1 LYYGAHIEAKMSTI
15 DQLKSEVE
23 RLSTELQQACLEKV
37 QAAEY
42 GLAVLEEKQRLQEQY
57 DELETALEAN
67 KQELE
72 CLREVHEQL
81 KLEQQKRSRFGDDR
95 EESLVK
101 ESESREASYLHKIT
115 DLESDVRQARKA
127 EREALIENERLSNQ
141 MSNYVKEI
149 EQFAQSK
156 RLLRDEI
163 RELKY
168 RESKHIQEFSELEE
182 ENINLQKQYSTLR
195 SSLVEFESLKVENKS
210 LTDEMEA
217 VQLQLQVAC
226 DKRDQ
231 YQKQLNEA
239 LESLKEQRD
248 RNTILQKELQE
259 SRQHQ
264 SPTVSSWHE
273 ESRYI
278 GLESPEKAQPRQ
290 AIEHPIIQSII
301 EEYKPVPGLV
311 EDLMKELQ
319 HSEVK
324 EMAHKLDQLS
334 SEKKEL
340 TNALAKREKDVLKL
354 KEEFDAI
361 QTLTEAKILCETLD
375 DSDDAAEEKESLSRK
390 LNNQLKE
397 LEEIRKLL
405 KGYQTKDNKSQA
417 VIKELK
423 SEIDSL
429 RAKLASAQT
438 KADEASFMTKRVKE
452 LEEEV
457 LNLKN
462 KGFEAEEL
470 IKNLQE
476 DVKSMSDLAGN
487 AQGSLNCTQDEL
499 KYVSEDL
506 QRLYKH
512 VCSANGDNP
521 TNSFAKKEKQ
531 DKSKEAENSE
541 TNAVKADT
549 KKSAVEV
556 RQSPMGSENPN
567 ETMERGDP
575 YSCYR
580 LISSVRD
587 QVKFLKQAVEKTV
600 EISKQR
606 ALEYRVVVSD
616 DETSG
621 GEDGEAQKQQIAKL
635 QSLLTTK
642 REQITTLR
650 TVLKANKSTY
660 EVALANLKS
669 RYENDKAVQSET
681 IAQLKRSLKALKAEV
696 STFASLRGM
705 YAARCEEY
713 LVQVD
718 ELQRKFAA
726 SEEEKK
732 TLNHLLKQAIHQKI
746 DLTQRLEEFEIARE
760 RLRAYTR
767 KSTKSNRAKPVTRV

>member
-1 LYYGAHIEAKMSTI
+1 M
-15 DQLKSEVE
+15 
-23 RLSTELQQACLEKV
+23 
-37 QAAEY
+37 
-42 GLAVLEEKQRLQEQY
+42 
-57 DELETALEAN
+57 
-67 KQELE
+67 
-72 CLREVHEQL
+72 
-81 KLEQQKRSRFGDDR
+81 
-95 EESLVK
+95 K

-115 DLESDVRQARKA
+115 DLESDLRQARKA
-127 EREALIENERLSNQ
+127 ERETLIENERLSNQ
-141 MSNYVKEI
+141 MSNYVKDI
-149 EQFAQSK
+149 EQLIHSK
-156 RLLRDEI
+156 KVLRDEI

-182 ENINLQKQYSTLR
+182 ENINLQKQYSSLR

-210 LTDEMEA
+210 LTDEMDA
-217 VQLQLQVAC
+217 IQLQLQVGC

-231 YQKQLNEA
+231 CQKQLNEA

-248 RNTILQKELQE
+248 RNTVLQKELQE
-259 SRQHQ
+259 SHQRQ
-264 SPTVSSWHE
+264 SPTLNSWQE
-273 ESRYI
+273 ESRFI
-278 GLESPEKAQPRQ
+278 DLESPEKTKPQQ
-290 AIEHPIIQSII
+290 VVEHPLIQKIID
-301 EEYKPVPGLV
+301 EYKPVPGLV

-319 HSEVK
+319 LSEVK

-334 SEKKEL
+334 SEKNEL

-354 KEEFDAI
+354 KEEFDAM
-361 QTLTEAKILCETLD
+361 QTLTEAKMLCETLD
-375 DSDDAAEEKESLSRK
+375 DSDDASEEKESTSLK

-397 LEEIRKLL
+397 LEELKKVL

-417 VIKELK
+417 LIKELK
-423 SEIDSL
+423 TEIDNL
-429 RAKLASAQT
+429 RLKIVGMQT
-438 KADEASFMTKRVKE
+438 KADEASFLTKRVKD
-452 LEEEV
+452 LEEE
-457 LNLKN
+457 LLTLKN
-462 KGFEAEEL
+462 KGIESEEL

-476 DVKSMSDLAGN
+476 DIKSMSELAGN

-506 QRLYKH
+506 QRLYNH
-512 VCSANGDNP
+512 VCSANGDHP
-521 TNSFAKKEKQ
+521 TNSFSRREKQ
-531 DKSKEAENSE
+531 DKSKMDENINTSP
-541 TNAVKADT
+541 VKSSDT
-549 KKSAVEV
+549 QKSAAEV

-567 ETMERGDP
+567 ETVERGDP

-587 QVKFLKQAVEKTV
+587 QVKFLRQAVEKTV

-606 ALEYRVVVSD
+606 ASEYRVLLSD

-621 GEDGEAQKQQIAKL
+621 GEEGEAQKQQIIKL

-669 RYENDKAVQSET
+669 RYENDKAVQAET
-681 IAQLKRSLKALKAEV
+681 VAQLKRSLKALKAEV

-767 KSTKSNRAKPVTRV
+767 KGGKSNRAKPVTRV

>member
-1 LYYGAHIEAKMSTI
+1 MSTI
-15 DQLKSEVE
+15 EQLKSEVE
-23 RLSTELQQACLEKV
+23 RLSNELQQACLEKV

-57 DELETALEAN
+57 DELESVLEAN

-81 KLEQQKRSRFGDDR
+81 KLEQEKRSRFGDDR

-115 DLESDVRQARKA
+115 DLESDLRQARKA
-127 EREALIENERLSNQ
+127 ERDALIENERLCNQ
-141 MSNYVKEI
+141 VSNYVKEI

-156 RLLRDEI
+156 KLLRDEI

-168 RESKHIQEFSELEE
+168 RESKHTQEFSDLEE
-182 ENINLQKQYSTLR
+182 ENINLQKQYSALR

-248 RNTILQKELQE
+248 RNTLLQKELQE
-259 SRQHQ
+259 SRQRQ
-264 SPTVSSWHE
+264 SPTLNSWHE
-273 ESRYI
+273 ESRFI
-278 GLESPEKAQPRQ
+278 PLESPEKAKPEQP
-290 AIEHPIIQSII
+290 IEHPIIQSII

-319 HSEVK
+319 LSEVK

-334 SEKKEL
+334 SEKNEL

-354 KEEFDAI
+354 REEFDAM

-375 DSDDAAEEKESLSRK
+375 DSDSDAVEEREAIGVR

-397 LEEIRKLL
+397 LEEIRRLL
-405 KGYQTKDNKSQA
+405 KGYQTKEIKSQA
-417 VIKELK
+417 LIKDLK
-423 SEIDSL
+423 SEIDGL
-429 RAKLASAQT
+429 RTKMAGLQT
-438 KADEASFMTKRVKE
+438 KADEAPFLTKRVKD
-452 LEEEV
+452 LEEEL
-457 LNLKN
+457 LNMKN
-462 KGFEAEEL
+462 KGIESEEL

-499 KYVSEDL
+499 RYVSEDL

-512 VCSANGDNP
+512 VCSANGDHP
-521 TNSFAKKEKQ
+521 AKSFAKKEKQ
-531 DKSKEAENSE
+531 EKSKMTSQFETQNS
-541 TNAVKADT
+541 NAAT
-549 KKSAVEV
+549 TESAAEV

-600 EISKQR
+600 EISRQR

-621 GEDGEAQKQQIAKL
+621 GEDGEMQKQQIVKL

-681 IAQLKRSLKALKAEV
+681 VAQLKRSLKALKAEV

-705 YAARCEEY
+705 YASRCEEY

-732 TLNHLLKQAIHQKI
+732 TLNQLLKQAIHQKI

-767 KSTKSNRAKPVTRV
+767 KSSKSNRSKPVTRV

>member
-1 LYYGAHIEAKMSTI
+1 M
-15 DQLKSEVE
+15 
-23 RLSTELQQACLEKV
+23 
-37 QAAEY
+37 
-42 GLAVLEEKQRLQEQY
+42 
-57 DELETALEAN
+57 
-67 KQELE
+67 
-72 CLREVHEQL
+72 
-81 KLEQQKRSRFGDDR
+81 
-95 EESLVK
+95 K

-115 DLESDVRQARKA
+115 DLESDLRQARKA
-127 EREALIENERLSNQ
+127 ERETLIENERLSNQ
-141 MSNYVKEI
+141 MSNYVKDI
-149 EQFAQSK
+149 EQLIHSK
-156 RLLRDEI
+156 KVLRDEI

-182 ENINLQKQYSTLR
+182 ENINLQKQYSSLR

-210 LTDEMEA
+210 LTDEMDA
-217 VQLQLQVAC
+217 IQLQLQVAC

-231 YQKQLNEA
+231 CQKQLNET
-239 LESLKEQRD
+239 LESFKEQRD
-248 RNTILQKELQE
+248 RNTVLQKELQE
-259 SRQHQ
+259 SHQRQ
-264 SPTVSSWHE
+264 SPTLNSWQE
-273 ESRYI
+273 ESRFI
-278 GLESPEKAQPRQ
+278 DLESPEKTKPQQ
-290 AIEHPIIQSII
+290 VVEHPLIQKIID
-301 EEYKPVPGLV
+301 EYKPVPGLV

-319 HSEVK
+319 LSEVK

-334 SEKKEL
+334 SEKNEL

-354 KEEFDAI
+354 KEEFDAM
-361 QTLTEAKILCETLD
+361 QTLTEAKMLCETLD
-375 DSDDAAEEKESLSRK
+375 DSDDASEEKESTSLK

-397 LEEIRKLL
+397 LEELKKVL

-417 VIKELK
+417 LIKELK
-423 SEIDSL
+423 TEIDNL
-429 RAKLASAQT
+429 RLKIVGMQT
-438 KADEASFMTKRVKE
+438 KADEASFLTKRVKD
-452 LEEEV
+452 LEEE
-457 LNLKN
+457 LLTLKN
-462 KGFEAEEL
+462 KGIESEEL

-476 DVKSMSDLAGN
+476 DIKSMSELAGN

-506 QRLYKH
+506 QRLYNH
-512 VCSANGDNP
+512 VCSANGDHP
-521 TNSFAKKEKQ
+521 TNSFSRREKQ
-531 DKSKEAENSE
+531 DKSKMDENINTSP
-541 TNAVKADT
+541 VKSSDT
-549 KKSAVEV
+549 QKSAAEV

-567 ETMERGDP
+567 ETVERGDP

-587 QVKFLKQAVEKTV
+587 QVKFLRQAVEKTV

-606 ALEYRVVVSD
+606 ASEYRVLLSD

-621 GEDGEAQKQQIAKL
+621 GEEGEAQKQQIIKL

-669 RYENDKAVQSET
+669 RYENDKAVQAET
-681 IAQLKRSLKALKAEV
+681 VAQLKRSLKALKAEV

-767 KSTKSNRAKPVTRV
+767 KGGKSNRAKPVTRV

>member
-1 LYYGAHIEAKMSTI
+1 M
-15 DQLKSEVE
+15 
-23 RLSTELQQACLEKV
+23 
-37 QAAEY
+37 
-42 GLAVLEEKQRLQEQY
+42 
-57 DELETALEAN
+57 
-67 KQELE
+67 
-72 CLREVHEQL
+72 
-81 KLEQQKRSRFGDDR
+81 
-95 EESLVK
+95 
-101 ESESREASYLHKIT
+101 
-115 DLESDVRQARKA
+115 ESDLRQARKA
-127 EREALIENERLSNQ
+127 ERDALIENERLCNQ
-141 MSNYVKEI
+141 VSNYVKEI

-156 RLLRDEI
+156 KLLRDEI

-168 RESKHIQEFSELEE
+168 RESKHTQEFSDLEE
-182 ENINLQKQYSTLR
+182 ENINLQKQYSALR

-248 RNTILQKELQE
+248 RNSILQKELQE
-259 SRQHQ
+259 SRQRR
-264 SPTVSSWHE
+264 SPTLNSWHE
-273 ESRYI
+273 ESRFI
-278 GLESPEKAQPRQ
+278 PLESPEKAKPEQP
-290 AIEHPIIQSII
+290 IEHPIIQSII

-319 HSEVK
+319 LSEVK
-324 EMAHKLDQLS
+324 EMANKLDQLS
-334 SEKKEL
+334 SEKNEL
-340 TNALAKREKDVLKL
+340 SNALAKKEKDVLKL
-354 KEEFDAI
+354 REEFDAM

-375 DSDDAAEEKESLSRK
+375 DSDSDAIEEREAIGVR

-397 LEEIRKLL
+397 LEEIRRLL
-405 KGYQTKDNKSQA
+405 KGYQTKENKSQA
-417 VIKELK
+417 LIKDLK
-423 SEIDSL
+423 SEIDSMRTKMAGL
-429 RAKLASAQT
+429 QT
-438 KADEASFMTKRVKE
+438 KADEATFLTKRVKD
-452 LEEEV
+452 LEEEL
-457 LNLKN
+457 LNMKN
-462 KGFEAEEL
+462 KGTESEEL
-470 IKNLQE
+470 IQNLQE

-499 KYVSEDL
+499 RYVSEDL

-512 VCSANGDNP
+512 VCSANGDHP
-521 TNSFAKKEKQ
+521 AKSFAKKEKQ
-531 DKSKEAENSE
+531 EKSKAASHAETDTSNTSTTE
-541 TNAVKADT
+541 NAA
-549 KKSAVEV
+549 EV

-600 EISKQR
+600 EISRQR

-621 GEDGEAQKQQIAKL
+621 GEDNEIQKQQIVKL

-681 IAQLKRSLKALKAEV
+681 VAQLKRSLKALKAEV

-718 ELQRKFAA
+718 ELQRKFAS

-732 TLNHLLKQAIHQKI
+732 TLNQLLKQAIHQKI

-767 KSTKSNRAKPVTRV
+767 KSSKSNRSKPVTRV

>member
-1 LYYGAHIEAKMSTI
+1 MPAKISTN
-15 DQLKSEVE
+15 
-23 RLSTELQQACLEKV
+23 KV
-37 QAAEY
+37 Q
-42 GLAVLEEKQRLQEQY
+42 GVQLFNMFVFFQTK
-57 DELETALEAN
+57 
-67 KQELE
+67 
-72 CLREVHEQL
+72 VHEQL
-81 KLEQQKRSRFGDDR
+81 KLEQEKRSRFGDDR

-115 DLESDVRQARKA
+115 DLESDLRQARKA
-127 EREALIENERLSNQ
+127 ERDALIENERLCNQVSNF
-141 MSNYVKEI
+141 VKEI
-149 EQFAQSK
+149 EQFAHSK
-156 RLLRDEI
+156 KLLRDEI

-168 RESKHIQEFSELEE
+168 RESKHTQEFSDLEE
-182 ENINLQKQYSTLR
+182 ENINLQKQYSALR

-248 RNTILQKELQE
+248 RNTLLQKELQE
-259 SRQHQ
+259 SRQRQ
-264 SPTVSSWHE
+264 SPTLNSWHE
-273 ESRYI
+273 ESRFI
-278 GLESPEKAQPRQ
+278 PLESPEKAKPEQP
-290 AIEHPIIQSII
+290 IEHPIIQSII

-319 HSEVK
+319 LSEVK
-324 EMAHKLDQLS
+324 EMANKLDQLS
-334 SEKKEL
+334 SEKNEL

-354 KEEFDAI
+354 REEFDAM

-375 DSDDAAEEKESLSRK
+375 DSDSEAIEEREAIGVR

-397 LEEIRKLL
+397 LEEIRRLL
-405 KGYQTKDNKSQA
+405 KGYQTKENKSQA
-417 VIKELK
+417 LIKDLK

-429 RAKLASAQT
+429 RTKMAGVQT
-438 KADEASFMTKRVKE
+438 KADEATFLTKRVKD
-452 LEEEV
+452 LEEEL
-457 LNLKN
+457 LNMKN
-462 KGFEAEEL
+462 KGIESEEL

-499 KYVSEDL
+499 RYVSEDL

-512 VCSANGDNP
+512 VCSANGDHP
-521 TNSFAKKEKQ
+521 AKSFAKKEKQ
-531 DKSKEAENSE
+531 EKSKSSQGETDASNSATTE
-541 TNAVKADT
+541 SVA
-549 KKSAVEV
+549 EV

-600 EISKQR
+600 EISRQR

-621 GEDGEAQKQQIAKL
+621 GEDGEMQKQQIVKL

-681 IAQLKRSLKALKAEV
+681 VAQLKRSLKALKAEV

-732 TLNHLLKQAIHQKI
+732 TLNQLLKQAIHQKI

-767 KSTKSNRAKPVTRV
+767 KSSKSNRSKPVTRV

>member
-1 LYYGAHIEAKMSTI
+1 M
-15 DQLKSEVE
+15 
-23 RLSTELQQACLEKV
+23 
-37 QAAEY
+37 
-42 GLAVLEEKQRLQEQY
+42 
-57 DELETALEAN
+57 
-67 KQELE
+67 
-72 CLREVHEQL
+72 
-81 KLEQQKRSRFGDDR
+81 
-95 EESLVK
+95 
-101 ESESREASYLHKIT
+101 
-115 DLESDVRQARKA
+115 
-127 EREALIENERLSNQ
+127 
-141 MSNYVKEI
+141 
-149 EQFAQSK
+149 
-156 RLLRDEI
+156 
-163 RELKY
+163 
-168 RESKHIQEFSELEE
+168 
-182 ENINLQKQYSTLR
+182 
-195 SSLVEFESLKVENKS
+195 EFESLKVENKS

-248 RNTILQKELQE
+248 RNTLLQKELQE
-259 SRQHQ
+259 SRQRR
-264 SPTVSSWHE
+264 SPTLSSWHE
-273 ESRYI
+273 ESRFI
-278 GLESPEKAQPRQ
+278 SLDSPEKSKPEQVV
-290 AIEHPIIQSII
+290 EHPLIQSII

-319 HSEVK
+319 LSEVK
-324 EMAHKLDQLS
+324 EMEHKLDQLS
-334 SEKKEL
+334 NEKNEL
-340 TNALAKREKDVLKL
+340 TNALARREKDVLKL
-354 KEEFDAI
+354 REEFDAM

-375 DSDDAAEEKESLSRK
+375 DSDDAMEEKEAVSAK

-397 LEEIRKLL
+397 LEELRKLL
-405 KGYQTKDNKSQA
+405 KNYQIKDNKSQA
-417 VIKELK
+417 LIKDLK
-423 SEIDSL
+423 SEVDGL
-429 RAKLASAQT
+429 RTKMAGLQT
-438 KADEASFMTKRVKE
+438 KADEATFLAKRAKD
-452 LEEEV
+452 LEEQL

-462 KGFEAEEL
+462 KGAESEEL
-470 IKNLQE
+470 IINLQE

-499 KYVSEDL
+499 RYVSEDL
-506 QRLYKH
+506 QRLYSH
-512 VCSANGDNP
+512 VCSANGDHP
-521 TNSFAKKEKQ
+521 ANSFTRKEKQ
-531 DKSKEAENSE
+531 EKSKTQEEA
-541 TNAVKADT
+541 NAAKT
-549 KKSAVEV
+549 GNKESAAEV

-600 EISKQR
+600 EISRQR
-606 ALEYRVVVSD
+606 ALEFKVVISD

-621 GEDGEAQKQQIAKL
+621 GEDNEVQKQQIVKL

-669 RYENDKAVQSET
+669 RYENDKAVQAET
-681 IAQLKRSLKALKAEV
+681 VAQLKRSLKALKAEV

-767 KSTKSNRAKPVTRV
+767 KGSKSNRSKPVTRV

>member
-1 LYYGAHIEAKMSTI
+1 MP
-15 DQLKSEVE
+15 V
-23 RLSTELQQACLEKV
+23 RLSCNSFRSKDNCAYLL
-37 QAAEY
+37 
-42 GLAVLEEKQRLQEQY
+42 
-57 DELETALEAN
+57 N
-67 KQELE
+67 KSVTSYSIFFCFLSIK
-72 CLREVHEQL
+72 VHEQL
-81 KLEQQKRSRFGDDR
+81 KLEQEKRSRFGDDR

-115 DLESDVRQARKA
+115 DLESDLRQARKA
-127 EREALIENERLSNQ
+127 ERDALIENERLCNQ
-141 MSNYVKEI
+141 VSNYVKEI

-156 RLLRDEI
+156 KLLRDEI

-168 RESKHIQEFSELEE
+168 RESKHTQEFSDLEE
-182 ENINLQKQYSTLR
+182 ENINLQKQYSALR

-248 RNTILQKELQE
+248 RNTLLQKELQE
-259 SRQHQ
+259 SRQRQ
-264 SPTVSSWHE
+264 SPTLNSWHE
-273 ESRYI
+273 ESRFI
-278 GLESPEKAQPRQ
+278 PLESPEKAKPEQP
-290 AIEHPIIQSII
+290 IEHPIIQSII

-319 HSEVK
+319 LSEVK

-334 SEKKEL
+334 SEKNEL

-354 KEEFDAI
+354 REEFDAM

-375 DSDDAAEEKESLSRK
+375 DSDSEAIEEREAIGVR

-397 LEEIRKLL
+397 LEEIRRLL
-405 KGYQTKDNKSQA
+405 KGYQTKENKSQA
-417 VIKELK
+417 LIKDLK

-429 RAKLASAQT
+429 RTKMAGLQM
-438 KADEASFMTKRVKE
+438 KADEATFLTKRVKD
-452 LEEEV
+452 LEEEL
-457 LNLKN
+457 LNMKN
-462 KGFEAEEL
+462 KGTESEEL

-499 KYVSEDL
+499 RYVSEDL

-512 VCSANGDNP
+512 VCSANGDHP
-521 TNSFAKKEKQ
+521 AKSFAKKEKPE
-531 DKSKEAENSE
+531 KSKTASQAETDASNS
-541 TNAVKADT
+541 AT
-549 KKSAVEV
+549 KESAAEV

-600 EISKQR
+600 EISRQR

-616 DETSG
+616 EETSG
-621 GEDGEAQKQQIAKL
+621 GEDGEMQKQQIVKL

-660 EVALANLKS
+660 EVALTNLKS

-681 IAQLKRSLKALKAEV
+681 VAQLKRSLKALKAEV

-732 TLNHLLKQAIHQKI
+732 TLNQLLKQAIHQKI

-767 KSTKSNRAKPVTRV
+767 KNSKSSRSKPVTRV

>member
-1 LYYGAHIEAKMSTI
+1 M
-15 DQLKSEVE
+15 
-23 RLSTELQQACLEKV
+23 
-37 QAAEY
+37 
-42 GLAVLEEKQRLQEQY
+42 
-57 DELETALEAN
+57 
-67 KQELE
+67 
-72 CLREVHEQL
+72 
-81 KLEQQKRSRFGDDR
+81 KLEQEKRSRFGDDR

-101 ESESREASYLHKIT
+101 ESESREATYLHKIT
-115 DLESDVRQARKA
+115 DLESDLRQARKA
-127 EREALIENERLSNQ
+127 EREALIENERLCNQ
-141 MSNYVKEI
+141 ASNYVKEI
-149 EQFAQSK
+149 EQFAHSK
-156 RLLRDEI
+156 KLLRDEI

-182 ENINLQKQYSTLR
+182 ENINLQKQYSALR

-217 VQLQLQVAC
+217 IQLQLQVAC

-259 SRQHQ
+259 SRQQQ
-264 SPTVSSWHE
+264 SPTLNSWQE
-273 ESRYI
+273 ESRFI
-278 GLESPEKAQPRQ
+278 ALESPENVKPQQ
-290 AIEHPIIQSII
+290 VVEHPLIQKIID
-301 EEYKPVPGLV
+301 EYKPVPGLV

-319 HSEVK
+319 LSEVK

-334 SEKKEL
+334 SEKTEL

-354 KEEFDAI
+354 KEEFDAMH
-361 QTLTEAKILCETLD
+361 TLTEAKILCETLD
-375 DSDDAAEEKESLSRK
+375 DSDDASEEKEAISLK
-390 LNNQLKE
+390 LNNQLRE

-405 KGYQTKDNKSQA
+405 KSYQTKDNKSQA
-417 VIKELK
+417 LIKELR

-429 RAKLASAQT
+429 RAKTASMQT
-438 KADEASFMTKRVKE
+438 KADEATFFTKRVKE
-452 LEEEV
+452 LEEEL

-462 KGFEAEEL
+462 KGTESEEL

-512 VCSANGDNP
+512 VCSANGDHP
-521 TNSFAKKEKQ
+521 ANSFTKKEKQ
-531 DKSKEAENSE
+531 DKTKMAENAEASPAKS
-541 TNAVKADT
+541 NAPA
-549 KKSAVEV
+549 EV

-600 EISKQR
+600 ENSKQR
-606 ALEYRVVVSD
+606 ASEYRVLLSD

-621 GEDGEAQKQQIAKL
+621 GEEGEAQKQQIVKL

-669 RYENDKAVQSET
+669 RYENDKAVQAET
-681 IAQLKRSLKALKAEV
+681 VAQLKRSLKALKG
-696 STFASLRGM
+696 RGVNICVT
-705 YAARCEEY
+705 AWNVRCK
-713 LVQVD
+713 V
-718 ELQRKFAA
+718 
-726 SEEEKK
+726 
-732 TLNHLLKQAIHQKI
+732 
-746 DLTQRLEEFEIARE
+746 
-760 RLRAYTR
+760 
-767 KSTKSNRAKPVTRV
+767 

>member
-1 LYYGAHIEAKMSTI
+1 M
-15 DQLKSEVE
+15 
-23 RLSTELQQACLEKV
+23 
-37 QAAEY
+37 
-42 GLAVLEEKQRLQEQY
+42 
-57 DELETALEAN
+57 
-67 KQELE
+67 
-72 CLREVHEQL
+72 
-81 KLEQQKRSRFGDDR
+81 
-95 EESLVK
+95 
-101 ESESREASYLHKIT
+101 
-115 DLESDVRQARKA
+115 
-127 EREALIENERLSNQ
+127 
-141 MSNYVKEI
+141 
-149 EQFAQSK
+149 
-156 RLLRDEI
+156 
-163 RELKY
+163 
-168 RESKHIQEFSELEE
+168 
-182 ENINLQKQYSTLR
+182 
-195 SSLVEFESLKVENKS
+195 KVENKS

-248 RNTILQKELQE
+248 RNTLLQKELQE
-259 SRQHQ
+259 SRQRR
-264 SPTVSSWHE
+264 SPTLSSWHE
-273 ESRYI
+273 ESRFI
-278 GLESPEKAQPRQ
+278 ALESPEKAKPEQPV
-290 AIEHPIIQSII
+290 EHPLIQSII

-319 HSEVK
+319 LSEAK

-334 SEKKEL
+334 SEKNEL

-354 KEEFDAI
+354 REEFDAM

-375 DSDDAAEEKESLSRK
+375 DSDDAAEEREAISVKI
-390 LNNQLKE
+390 NNQLKE

-417 VIKELK
+417 LIKDLK

-429 RAKLASAQT
+429 RAKMAGLQT
-438 KADEASFMTKRVKE
+438 KADEATFMTKRVKE
-452 LEEEV
+452 LEEQM
-457 LNLKN
+457 LNMKN
-462 KGFEAEEL
+462 KGSESEEL

-499 KYVSEDL
+499 RYVSEDL

-512 VCSANGDNP
+512 VCSANGDHP

-531 DKSKEAENSE
+531 EKSKTAAQAESNAANS
-541 TNAVKADT
+541 NT
-549 KKSAVEV
+549 KESVAEV

-600 EISKQR
+600 EISRQR

-621 GEDGEAQKQQIAKL
+621 GEDNEVQKQQIVKL

-681 IAQLKRSLKALKAEV
+681 VAQLKRSLKALKAEV

-732 TLNHLLKQAIHQKI
+732 TLNQLLKQAIHQKI

-767 KSTKSNRAKPVTRV
+767 KSSKSNRSKPVTRV

>member
-1 LYYGAHIEAKMSTI
+1 M
-15 DQLKSEVE
+15 
-23 RLSTELQQACLEKV
+23 
-37 QAAEY
+37 
-42 GLAVLEEKQRLQEQY
+42 
-57 DELETALEAN
+57 
-67 KQELE
+67 
-72 CLREVHEQL
+72 
-81 KLEQQKRSRFGDDR
+81 
-95 EESLVK
+95 
-101 ESESREASYLHKIT
+101 
-115 DLESDVRQARKA
+115 
-127 EREALIENERLSNQ
+127 
-141 MSNYVKEI
+141 KEI

-156 RLLRDEI
+156 KLLRDEI

-168 RESKHIQEFSELEE
+168 RESKHTQEFSDLEE
-182 ENINLQKQYSTLR
+182 ENINLQKQYSALR

-248 RNTILQKELQE
+248 RNSILQKELQE
-259 SRQHQ
+259 SRQRR
-264 SPTVSSWHE
+264 SPTLNSWHE
-273 ESRYI
+273 ESRFI
-278 GLESPEKAQPRQ
+278 PLESPEKAKPEQP
-290 AIEHPIIQSII
+290 IEHPIIQSII

-319 HSEVK
+319 LSEVK
-324 EMAHKLDQLS
+324 EMANKLDQLS
-334 SEKKEL
+334 SEKNEL
-340 TNALAKREKDVLKL
+340 SNALAKKEKDVLKL
-354 KEEFDAI
+354 REEFDAM

-375 DSDDAAEEKESLSRK
+375 DSDSDAIEEREAIGVR

-397 LEEIRKLL
+397 LEEIRRLL
-405 KGYQTKDNKSQA
+405 KGYQTKENKSQA
-417 VIKELK
+417 LIKDLK
-423 SEIDSL
+423 SEIDSMRTKMAGL
-429 RAKLASAQT
+429 QT
-438 KADEASFMTKRVKE
+438 KADEATFLTKRVKD
-452 LEEEV
+452 LEEEL
-457 LNLKN
+457 LNMKN
-462 KGFEAEEL
+462 KGSESEEL
-470 IKNLQE
+470 IQNLQE

-499 KYVSEDL
+499 RYVSEDL

-512 VCSANGDNP
+512 VCSANGDHP
-521 TNSFAKKEKQ
+521 AKSFAKKEKQ
-531 DKSKEAENSE
+531 EKLKAASHAETDTSNTATTE
-541 TNAVKADT
+541 NAA
-549 KKSAVEV
+549 EV

-600 EISKQR
+600 EISRQR

-621 GEDGEAQKQQIAKL
+621 GEDNEIQKQQIVKL

-681 IAQLKRSLKALKAEV
+681 VAQLKRSLKALKAEV

-718 ELQRKFAA
+718 ELQRKFAS

-732 TLNHLLKQAIHQKI
+732 TLNQLLKQAIHQKI

-767 KSTKSNRAKPVTRV
+767 KSSKSNRSKPVTRV

>member
-1 LYYGAHIEAKMSTI
+1 M
-15 DQLKSEVE
+15 
-23 RLSTELQQACLEKV
+23 
-37 QAAEY
+37 
-42 GLAVLEEKQRLQEQY
+42 
-57 DELETALEAN
+57 
-67 KQELE
+67 
-72 CLREVHEQL
+72 
-81 KLEQQKRSRFGDDR
+81 KLEQEKRSRFGDDR

-101 ESESREASYLHKIT
+101 ESESREANYLHKIT
-115 DLESDVRQARKA
+115 DLESEVRQARKA
-127 EREALIENERLSNQ
+127 ERDALIENERLCNQ
-141 MSNYVKEI
+141 ASNYVKEI
-149 EQFAQSK
+149 EQFAHSK
-156 RLLRDEI
+156 KLLRDEI

-168 RESKHIQEFSELEE
+168 RESKYSQEFSDLEE
-182 ENINLQKQYSTLR
+182 ENINLQKQYSALR
-195 SSLVEFESLKVENKS
+195 SSMVEFESLKVENKS
-210 LTDEMEA
+210 LTDEMETL
-217 VQLQLQVAC
+217 QLQLQVAC
-226 DKRDQ
+226 EKRDQ

-248 RNTILQKELQE
+248 RNSLLQKELQE
-259 SRQHQ
+259 IRQRQ

-273 ESRYI
+273 ESRFI
-278 GLESPEKAQPRQ
+278 GIESPEKTEKPEQVV
-290 AIEHPIIQSII
+290 EHPLIKSII

-311 EDLMKELQ
+311 EDLMRELQ
-319 HSEVK
+319 MSEVK
-324 EMAHKLDQLS
+324 EMTHKLEQLS
-334 SEKKEL
+334 SEKTEL
-340 TNALAKREKDVLKL
+340 TNALAKKEKDVLKL

-361 QTLTEAKILCETLD
+361 QTLTEAKVLCETLD
-375 DSDDAAEEKESLSRK
+375 DSDDGVEEREAFNSKI
-390 LNNQLKE
+390 NNQLKE
-397 LEEIRKLL
+397 LEEVRKLL
-405 KGYQTKDNKSQA
+405 KSYQTKDNKSQA

-423 SEIDSL
+423 NEIDSL
-429 RAKLASAQT
+429 RAKTASLQT
-438 KADEASFMTKRVKE
+438 KSDEATFLTKRVKE
-452 LEEEV
+452 LEEEL

-462 KGFEAEEL
+462 KGIESEEL

-506 QRLYKH
+506 QRLYNH
-512 VCSANGDNP
+512 VCSENGDHP
-521 TNSFAKKEKQ
+521 ANSFTRKEKQ
-531 DKSKEAENSE
+531 EKVSPAASKMERKTTDSTAKES
-541 TNAVKADT
+541 TA
-549 KKSAVEV
+549 EV

-616 DETSG
+616 DDASS
-621 GEDGEAQKQQIAKL
+621 GEDSDVQKQQIEKL

-681 IAQLKRSLKALKAEV
+681 VGQLKRNLKALKAEV
-696 STFASLRGM
+696 STFASLRSM
-705 YAARCEEY
+705 YANRCEEY

-718 ELQRKFAA
+718 ELQRKHAA

-767 KSTKSNRAKPVTRV
+767 KGSKANRSKPVTRV

>member
-1 LYYGAHIEAKMSTI
+1 M
-15 DQLKSEVE
+15 
-23 RLSTELQQACLEKV
+23 
-37 QAAEY
+37 
-42 GLAVLEEKQRLQEQY
+42 
-57 DELETALEAN
+57 
-67 KQELE
+67 
-72 CLREVHEQL
+72 
-81 KLEQQKRSRFGDDR
+81 
-95 EESLVK
+95 K

-115 DLESDVRQARKA
+115 DLESDLRQARKA
-127 EREALIENERLSNQ
+127 ERETLIENERLSNQ
-141 MSNYVKEI
+141 MSNYVKDI
-149 EQFAQSK
+149 EQLIHSK
-156 RLLRDEI
+156 KVLRDEI

-182 ENINLQKQYSTLR
+182 ENINLQKQYSSLR

-210 LTDEMEA
+210 LTDEMDA
-217 VQLQLQVAC
+217 IQLQLQVAC

-231 YQKQLNEA
+231 CQKQLNEA

-248 RNTILQKELQE
+248 RNTVLQKELQE
-259 SRQHQ
+259 SHQRQ
-264 SPTVSSWHE
+264 SPTLNSWQE
-273 ESRYI
+273 ESRFI
-278 GLESPEKAQPRQ
+278 DLESPEKTKPQQ
-290 AIEHPIIQSII
+290 VVEHPLIQKIID
-301 EEYKPVPGLV
+301 EYKPVPGLV

-319 HSEVK
+319 LSEVK

-334 SEKKEL
+334 SEKNEL

-354 KEEFDAI
+354 KEEFDAM
-361 QTLTEAKILCETLD
+361 QTLTEAKMLCETLD
-375 DSDDAAEEKESLSRK
+375 DSDDASEEKESTSLK

-397 LEEIRKLL
+397 LEELKKVL

-417 VIKELK
+417 LIKELK
-423 SEIDSL
+423 SEIDNL
-429 RAKLASAQT
+429 RLKIVGMQR
-438 KADEASFMTKRVKE
+438 KADEASFLTKRVKD
-452 LEEEV
+452 LEEE
-457 LNLKN
+457 LLTLKN
-462 KGFEAEEL
+462 KGIESEEL

-476 DVKSMSDLAGN
+476 DIKSMSELAGN

-506 QRLYKH
+506 QRLYNH
-512 VCSANGDNP
+512 VCSANGDHP
-521 TNSFAKKEKQ
+521 TNSFSRREKQ
-531 DKSKEAENSE
+531 DKSKMDENINTSP
-541 TNAVKADT
+541 VKSSDT
-549 KKSAVEV
+549 QKSAAEV

-567 ETMERGDP
+567 ETVERGDP

-587 QVKFLKQAVEKTV
+587 QVKFLRQAVEKTV

-606 ALEYRVVVSD
+606 ASEYRVLLSD

-621 GEDGEAQKQQIAKL
+621 GEEGEAQKQQIIKL

-669 RYENDKAVQSET
+669 RYENDKAVQAET
-681 IAQLKRSLKALKAEV
+681 VAQLKRSLKALKAEV

-767 KSTKSNRAKPVTRV
+767 KGGKSNRAKPVTRV

>member
-1 LYYGAHIEAKMSTI
+1 M
-15 DQLKSEVE
+15 
-23 RLSTELQQACLEKV
+23 
-37 QAAEY
+37 
-42 GLAVLEEKQRLQEQY
+42 
-57 DELETALEAN
+57 
-67 KQELE
+67 
-72 CLREVHEQL
+72 
-81 KLEQQKRSRFGDDR
+81 
-95 EESLVK
+95 K

-115 DLESDVRQARKA
+115 DLESDLRQARKA
-127 EREALIENERLSNQ
+127 ERETLIENERLSNQ
-141 MSNYVKEI
+141 MSNYVKDI
-149 EQFAQSK
+149 EQLIHSK
-156 RLLRDEI
+156 KVLRDEI

-182 ENINLQKQYSTLR
+182 ENINLQKQYSSLR

-210 LTDEMEA
+210 LTDEMDA
-217 VQLQLQVAC
+217 IQLQLQVAC

-231 YQKQLNEA
+231 CQKQLNEA

-248 RNTILQKELQE
+248 RNTVLQKELQE
-259 SRQHQ
+259 SHQRQ
-264 SPTVSSWHE
+264 SPTLNSWQE
-273 ESRYI
+273 ESRFI
-278 GLESPEKAQPRQ
+278 DLESPEKTKPQQ
-290 AIEHPIIQSII
+290 VVEHPLIQKIID
-301 EEYKPVPGLV
+301 EYKPVPGLV

-319 HSEVK
+319 LSEVK

-334 SEKKEL
+334 SEKNEL

-354 KEEFDAI
+354 KEEFDAM
-361 QTLTEAKILCETLD
+361 QTLTEAKMLCETLD
-375 DSDDAAEEKESLSRK
+375 DSDDASEEKESTSLK

-397 LEEIRKLL
+397 LEELKKVL

-417 VIKELK
+417 LIKELK
-423 SEIDSL
+423 TETDNL
-429 RAKLASAQT
+429 RLKIVGMQT
-438 KADEASFMTKRVKE
+438 KADEASFLTKRVKD
-452 LEEEV
+452 LEEE
-457 LNLKN
+457 LLTLKN
-462 KGFEAEEL
+462 KGIESEEL

-476 DVKSMSDLAGN
+476 DIKSMSELAGN

-506 QRLYKH
+506 QRLYNH
-512 VCSANGDNP
+512 VCSANGDHP
-521 TNSFAKKEKQ
+521 TNSFSRREKQ
-531 DKSKEAENSE
+531 DKSKMDENINTSP
-541 TNAVKADT
+541 VKSSDT
-549 KKSAVEV
+549 QKSAAEV

-567 ETMERGDP
+567 ETVERGDP

-587 QVKFLKQAVEKTV
+587 QVKFLRQAVEKTV

-606 ALEYRVVVSD
+606 ASEYRVLLSD

-621 GEDGEAQKQQIAKL
+621 GEEGEAQKQQIIKL

-669 RYENDKAVQSET
+669 RYENDKAVQAET
-681 IAQLKRSLKALKAEV
+681 VAQLKRSLKALKAEV

-767 KSTKSNRAKPVTRV
+767 KGGKSNRAKPVTRV

>member
-1 LYYGAHIEAKMSTI
+1 M
-15 DQLKSEVE
+15 
-23 RLSTELQQACLEKV
+23 
-37 QAAEY
+37 
-42 GLAVLEEKQRLQEQY
+42 
-57 DELETALEAN
+57 
-67 KQELE
+67 
-72 CLREVHEQL
+72 
-81 KLEQQKRSRFGDDR
+81 
-95 EESLVK
+95 
-101 ESESREASYLHKIT
+101 
-115 DLESDVRQARKA
+115 
-127 EREALIENERLSNQ
+127 
-141 MSNYVKEI
+141 KEI

-156 RLLRDEI
+156 KLLRDEI

-168 RESKHIQEFSELEE
+168 RESKHTQEFSDLEE
-182 ENINLQKQYSTLR
+182 ENINLQKQYSALR

-248 RNTILQKELQE
+248 RNSILQKELQE
-259 SRQHQ
+259 SRQRR
-264 SPTVSSWHE
+264 SPTLNSWHE
-273 ESRYI
+273 ESRFI
-278 GLESPEKAQPRQ
+278 PLESPEKAKPEQP
-290 AIEHPIIQSII
+290 IEHPIIQSII

-319 HSEVK
+319 LSEVK
-324 EMAHKLDQLS
+324 EMANKLDQLS
-334 SEKKEL
+334 SEKNEL
-340 TNALAKREKDVLKL
+340 SNALAKKEKDVLKL
-354 KEEFDAI
+354 REEFDAM

-375 DSDDAAEEKESLSRK
+375 DSDSDAIEEREAIGVR

-397 LEEIRKLL
+397 LEEIRRLL
-405 KGYQTKDNKSQA
+405 KGYQTKENKSQA
-417 VIKELK
+417 LIKDLK
-423 SEIDSL
+423 SEIDSMRTKMAGL
-429 RAKLASAQT
+429 QT
-438 KADEASFMTKRVKE
+438 KADEATFLTKRVKD
-452 LEEEV
+452 LEEEL
-457 LNLKN
+457 LNMKN
-462 KGFEAEEL
+462 KGSESEEL
-470 IKNLQE
+470 IQNLQE

-499 KYVSEDL
+499 RYVSEDL

-512 VCSANGDNP
+512 VCSANGDHP
-521 TNSFAKKEKQ
+521 AKSFAKKEKQ
-531 DKSKEAENSE
+531 EKSKAASHAETDTSNTTTTE
-541 TNAVKADT
+541 NAA
-549 KKSAVEV
+549 EV

-600 EISKQR
+600 EISRQR

-621 GEDGEAQKQQIAKL
+621 GEDNEIQKQQIVKL

-681 IAQLKRSLKALKAEV
+681 VAQLKRSLKALKAEV

-718 ELQRKFAA
+718 ELQRKFAS

-732 TLNHLLKQAIHQKI
+732 TLNQLLKQAIHQKI

-767 KSTKSNRAKPVTRV
+767 KSSKSNRSKPVTRV

>member
-1 LYYGAHIEAKMSTI
+1 M
-15 DQLKSEVE
+15 
-23 RLSTELQQACLEKV
+23 
-37 QAAEY
+37 
-42 GLAVLEEKQRLQEQY
+42 
-57 DELETALEAN
+57 
-67 KQELE
+67 
-72 CLREVHEQL
+72 
-81 KLEQQKRSRFGDDR
+81 KLEQEKRSRFGDDR

-101 ESESREASYLHKIT
+101 ESESREANYLHKIT
-115 DLESDVRQARKA
+115 DLESEVRQARKA
-127 EREALIENERLSNQ
+127 ERDALIENERLCNQ
-141 MSNYVKEI
+141 ASNYVKEI
-149 EQFAQSK
+149 EQFAHSK
-156 RLLRDEI
+156 KLLRDEI

-168 RESKHIQEFSELEE
+168 RESKYSQEFSDLEE
-182 ENINLQKQYSTLR
+182 ENINLQKQYSALR
-195 SSLVEFESLKVENKS
+195 SSMVEFESLKVENKS

-217 VQLQLQVAC
+217 LQLQLQVAC
-226 DKRDQ
+226 EKRDQ

-248 RNTILQKELQE
+248 RNSLLQKELQE
-259 SRQHQ
+259 IRQRQ

-273 ESRYI
+273 ESRFI
-278 GLESPEKAQPRQ
+278 GIESPEKTEKPEQVV
-290 AIEHPIIQSII
+290 EHPLIKSII

-311 EDLMKELQ
+311 EDLMRELQ
-319 HSEVK
+319 MSEVK
-324 EMAHKLDQLS
+324 EMTHKLEQLS
-334 SEKKEL
+334 SEKTEL
-340 TNALAKREKDVLKL
+340 TNALAKKEKDVLKL

-361 QTLTEAKILCETLD
+361 QTLTEAKVLCETLD
-375 DSDDAAEEKESLSRK
+375 DSDDGVEEREAFNSKI
-390 LNNQLKE
+390 NNQLKE
-397 LEEIRKLL
+397 LEEVRKLL
-405 KGYQTKDNKSQA
+405 KSYQTKDNKSQA

-423 SEIDSL
+423 NEIDNL
-429 RAKLASAQT
+429 RAKTASLQA
-438 KADEASFMTKRVKE
+438 KSDEATFLTKRVKE
-452 LEEEV
+452 LEEEL

-462 KGFEAEEL
+462 KGIESEEL

-506 QRLYKH
+506 QRLYNH
-512 VCSANGDNP
+512 VCSANGDHP
-521 TNSFAKKEKQ
+521 ANSFTRKEKQ
-531 DKSKEAENSE
+531 EKVSHAASKMERN
-541 TNAVKADT
+541 TADST
-549 KKSAVEV
+549 AKESTAEV

-616 DETSG
+616 DDASS
-621 GEDGEAQKQQIAKL
+621 GEDSDVQKQQIAKL

-681 IAQLKRSLKALKAEV
+681 VGQLKRNLKALKAEV
-696 STFASLRGM
+696 STFASLRSM
-705 YAARCEEY
+705 YANRCEEY

-718 ELQRKFAA
+718 ELQRKHAA

-767 KSTKSNRAKPVTRV
+767 KGSKANRSKPVTRV

>member
-1 LYYGAHIEAKMSTI
+1 MSSI

-23 RLSTELQQACLEKV
+23 RLSSELQQACLEKV

-57 DELETALEAN
+57 EDLETALDAN
-67 KQELE
+67 KQELD
-72 CLREVHEQL
+72 CLKEVHEQL
-81 KLEQQKRSRFGDDR
+81 KLEQEKRSRFGDDR

-101 ESESREASYLHKIT
+101 ESESREATYLRKIT
-115 DLESDVRQARKA
+115 DLESDLRQTRKA
-127 EREALIENERLSNQ
+127 EREGLIENERLCSQ
-141 MSNYVKEI
+141 AANYVKEI
-149 EQFAQSK
+149 EQFTHSK
-156 RLLRDEI
+156 KVLRDEI

-168 RESKHIQEFSELEE
+168 RESKLIQEFSDLEE

-195 SSLVEFESLKVENKS
+195 SSLVEYESLKVENKS

-217 VQLQLQVAC
+217 VQLQLQVSC

-259 SRQHQ
+259 SRQQQ

-273 ESRYI
+273 ESRLI
-278 GLESPEKAQPRQ
+278 KVESSDKEKHQDV
-290 AIEHPIIQSII
+290 IERPLIQSII

-319 HSEVK
+319 LSEVK
-324 EMAHKLDQLS
+324 EMASKLDQLS
-334 SEKKEL
+334 SEKNEL

-354 KEEFDAI
+354 KEEFDAM
-361 QTLTEAKILCETLD
+361 QTLTEAKILCDTLD
-375 DSDDAAEEKESLSRK
+375 DSDDGTEERESINVQ

-397 LEEIRKLL
+397 LEEMKKLL

-417 VIKELK
+417 IIKELQ
-423 SEIDSL
+423 SQSDGL
-429 RAKLASAQT
+429 RAKVASLQT
-438 KADEASFMTKRVKE
+438 KADEAAFLTKRVQE
-452 LEEEV
+452 LEEEL

-462 KGFEAEEL
+462 KGIESEEL

-506 QRLYKH
+506 QKLYKH
-512 VCSANGDNP
+512 VCSANGDHPAN
-521 TNSFAKKEKQ
+521 TFTKKGGEE
-531 DKSKEAENSE
+531 KSKTGENGEA
-541 TNAVKADT
+541 NAGDVGKT
-549 KKSAVEV
+549 ESAAEV

-587 QVKFLKQAVEKTV
+587 QVKFLKQAVEKAV

-606 ALEYRVVVSD
+606 ALEFRVVMSD
-616 DETSG
+616 DEMSG
-621 GEDGEAQKQQIAKL
+621 SEDAEAQKQQIAKL
-635 QSLLTTK
+635 QSLLKTK

-681 IAQLKRSLKALKAEV
+681 VAQLKRSLKALKAEV
-696 STFASLRGM
+696 STFASLRSM

-718 ELQRKFAA
+718 ELQRKCAA

-732 TLNHLLKQAIHQKI
+732 TINHLLKQAIHQKI

-760 RLRAYTR
+760 RLRAFTR
-767 KSTKSNRAKPVTRV
+767 KGSKSVRSKPVTRV

>member
-1 LYYGAHIEAKMSTI
+1 M
-15 DQLKSEVE
+15 
-23 RLSTELQQACLEKV
+23 
-37 QAAEY
+37 
-42 GLAVLEEKQRLQEQY
+42 
-57 DELETALEAN
+57 
-67 KQELE
+67 
-72 CLREVHEQL
+72 
-81 KLEQQKRSRFGDDR
+81 KLEQEKRSRFGDDR

-101 ESESREASYLHKIT
+101 ESESREANYLHKIT
-115 DLESDVRQARKA
+115 DLESEVRQARKA
-127 EREALIENERLSNQ
+127 ERDALIENERLCNQ
-141 MSNYVKEI
+141 ASNYVKEI
-149 EQFAQSK
+149 EQFAHSK
-156 RLLRDEI
+156 KLLRDEI

-168 RESKHIQEFSELEE
+168 QESKYSQEFSDLEE
-182 ENINLQKQYSTLR
+182 ENINLQKQYSALR
-195 SSLVEFESLKVENKS
+195 SSMVEFESLKVENKS

-217 VQLQLQVAC
+217 LQLQLQVAC
-226 DKRDQ
+226 EKRDQ

-248 RNTILQKELQE
+248 RNSLLQQELQE
-259 SRQHQ
+259 IRQRQ

-273 ESRYI
+273 ESRFI
-278 GLESPEKAQPRQ
+278 GIESPEKTEKPEQVV
-290 AIEHPIIQSII
+290 EHPLIKSII

-311 EDLMKELQ
+311 EDLMRELQ
-319 HSEVK
+319 MSEVK
-324 EMAHKLDQLS
+324 EMTHKLEQLS
-334 SEKKEL
+334 SEKTEL
-340 TNALAKREKDVLKL
+340 TNALAKKEKDVLKL

-361 QTLTEAKILCETLD
+361 QTLTEAKVLCETLD
-375 DSDDAAEEKESLSRK
+375 DSDDGVEEREAFNSKI
-390 LNNQLKE
+390 NNQFKE
-397 LEEIRKLL
+397 LEEVRKLL
-405 KGYQTKDNKSQA
+405 KSYQTKDSKSQA

-423 SEIDSL
+423 NEIDSL
-429 RAKLASAQT
+429 RAKTASLQA
-438 KADEASFMTKRVKE
+438 KSDEATFLRKRVKE
-452 LEEEV
+452 LEEEL

-462 KGFEAEEL
+462 KGIESEEL

-506 QRLYKH
+506 QRLYNH
-512 VCSANGDNP
+512 VCSENGDHP
-521 TNSFAKKEKQ
+521 ANSFTRKEKQ
-531 DKSKEAENSE
+531 EKVSPAASKMERKTTDSTAKES
-541 TNAVKADT
+541 TA
-549 KKSAVEV
+549 EV

-616 DETSG
+616 DDASS
-621 GEDGEAQKQQIAKL
+621 GEDSDVQKQQIAKL

-681 IAQLKRSLKALKAEV
+681 VGQLKRNLKALKAEV
-696 STFASLRGM
+696 STFASLRSM
-705 YAARCEEY
+705 YANRCEEY

-718 ELQRKFAA
+718 ELQRKHAA

-767 KSTKSNRAKPVTRV
+767 KGSKANRSKPVTRV

>member
-1 LYYGAHIEAKMSTI
+1 MDAI
-15 DQLKSEVE
+15 
-23 RLSTELQQACLEKV
+23 
-37 QAAEY
+37 
-42 GLAVLEEKQRLQEQY
+42 
-57 DELETALEAN
+57 
-67 KQELE
+67 
-72 CLREVHEQL
+72 
-81 KLEQQKRSRFGDDR
+81 
-95 EESLVK
+95 
-101 ESESREASYLHKIT
+101 
-115 DLESDVRQARKA
+115 
-127 EREALIENERLSNQ
+127 
-141 MSNYVKEI
+141 
-149 EQFAQSK
+149 
-156 RLLRDEI
+156 
-163 RELKY
+163 
-168 RESKHIQEFSELEE
+168 
-182 ENINLQKQYSTLR
+182 
-195 SSLVEFESLKVENKS
+195 
-210 LTDEMEA
+210 
-217 VQLQLQVAC
+217 QLQLQVAC

-231 YQKQLNEA
+231 CQKQLNEA

-248 RNTILQKELQE
+248 RNTVLQKELQE
-259 SRQHQ
+259 SHQRQ
-264 SPTVSSWHE
+264 SPTLNSWQE
-273 ESRYI
+273 ESRFI
-278 GLESPEKAQPRQ
+278 DLESPEKTKPQQ
-290 AIEHPIIQSII
+290 VVEHPLIQKIID
-301 EEYKPVPGLV
+301 EYKPVPGLV

-319 HSEVK
+319 LSEVK

-334 SEKKEL
+334 SEKNEL

-354 KEEFDAI
+354 KEEFDAM
-361 QTLTEAKILCETLD
+361 QTLTEAKMLCETLD
-375 DSDDAAEEKESLSRK
+375 DSDDASEEKESTSLK

-397 LEEIRKLL
+397 LEELKKVL

-417 VIKELK
+417 LIKELK
-423 SEIDSL
+423 TEIDNL
-429 RAKLASAQT
+429 RLKIVGMQT
-438 KADEASFMTKRVKE
+438 KADEASFLTKRVKD
-452 LEEEV
+452 LEEE
-457 LNLKN
+457 LLTLKN
-462 KGFEAEEL
+462 KGIESEEL

-476 DVKSMSDLAGN
+476 DIKSMSELAGN

-506 QRLYKH
+506 QRLYNH
-512 VCSANGDNP
+512 VCSANGDHP
-521 TNSFAKKEKQ
+521 TNSFSRREKQ
-531 DKSKEAENSE
+531 DKSKMDENINTSP
-541 TNAVKADT
+541 VKSSDT
-549 KKSAVEV
+549 QKSAAEV

-567 ETMERGDP
+567 ETVERGDP

-587 QVKFLKQAVEKTV
+587 QVKFLRQAVEKTV

-606 ALEYRVVVSD
+606 ASEYRVLLSD

-621 GEDGEAQKQQIAKL
+621 GEEGEAQKQQIIKL

-669 RYENDKAVQSET
+669 RYENDKAVQAET
-681 IAQLKRSLKALKAEV
+681 VAQLKRSLKALKAEV

-767 KSTKSNRAKPVTRV
+767 KGGKSNRAKPVTRV

>member
-1 LYYGAHIEAKMSTI
+1 MSTI
-15 DQLKSEVE
+15 DFLKSEVE
-23 RLSTELQQACLEKV
+23 RLSNELQQACLEKV

-57 DELETALEAN
+57 DELETSLEAN

-81 KLEQQKRSRFGDDR
+81 KLEQEKRSRFGDDR

-115 DLESDVRQARKA
+115 DLESDLRQARKA
-127 EREALIENERLSNQ
+127 ERETLIENERLSNQ
-141 MSNYVKEI
+141 MSNYVKDI
-149 EQFAQSK
+149 EQLIHSK
-156 RLLRDEI
+156 KVLRDEI

-182 ENINLQKQYSTLR
+182 ENINLQKQYSSLR

-210 LTDEMEA
+210 LTDEMDA
-217 VQLQLQVAC
+217 IQLQLQVAC

-231 YQKQLNEA
+231 CQKQLNEA

-248 RNTILQKELQE
+248 RNTVLQKELQE
-259 SRQHQ
+259 SHQRQ
-264 SPTVSSWHE
+264 SPTLNSWQE
-273 ESRYI
+273 ESRFI
-278 GLESPEKAQPRQ
+278 DLESPEKTKPQQ
-290 AIEHPIIQSII
+290 VVEHPLIQKIID
-301 EEYKPVPGLV
+301 EYKPVPGLV

-319 HSEVK
+319 LSEVK

-334 SEKKEL
+334 SEKNEL

-354 KEEFDAI
+354 KEEFDAM
-361 QTLTEAKILCETLD
+361 QTLTEAKMLCETLD
-375 DSDDAAEEKESLSRK
+375 DSDDASEEKESTSLK

-397 LEEIRKLL
+397 LEELKKVL

-417 VIKELK
+417 LIKELQT
-423 SEIDSL
+423 EIDNL
-429 RAKLASAQT
+429 RLKIVGMQT
-438 KADEASFMTKRVKE
+438 KADEASFLTKRVKD
-452 LEEEV
+452 LEEE
-457 LNLKN
+457 LLTLKN
-462 KGFEAEEL
+462 KGIESEEL

-476 DVKSMSDLAGN
+476 DIKSMSELAGN

-506 QRLYKH
+506 QRLYNH
-512 VCSANGDNP
+512 VCSANGDHP
-521 TNSFAKKEKQ
+521 TNSFSRREKQ
-531 DKSKEAENSE
+531 DKSKMDENINTSP
-541 TNAVKADT
+541 VKSSDT
-549 KKSAVEV
+549 QKSAAEV

-567 ETMERGDP
+567 ETVERGDP

-587 QVKFLKQAVEKTV
+587 QVKFLRQAVEKTV

-606 ALEYRVVVSD
+606 ASEYRVLLSD

-621 GEDGEAQKQQIAKL
+621 GEEGEAQKQQIIKL

-669 RYENDKAVQSET
+669 RYENDKAVQAET
-681 IAQLKRSLKALKAEV
+681 VAQLKRSLKALKAEV

-767 KSTKSNRAKPVTRV
+767 KGGKSNRAKPVTRV

>member
-1 LYYGAHIEAKMSTI
+1 M
-15 DQLKSEVE
+15 
-23 RLSTELQQACLEKV
+23 
-37 QAAEY
+37 
-42 GLAVLEEKQRLQEQY
+42 
-57 DELETALEAN
+57 
-67 KQELE
+67 
-72 CLREVHEQL
+72 
-81 KLEQQKRSRFGDDR
+81 
-95 EESLVK
+95 
-101 ESESREASYLHKIT
+101 
-115 DLESDVRQARKA
+115 ESDVRQARKA

-549 KKSAVEV
+549 KESAAEV

>member
-1 LYYGAHIEAKMSTI
+1 M
-15 DQLKSEVE
+15 
-23 RLSTELQQACLEKV
+23 
-37 QAAEY
+37 
-42 GLAVLEEKQRLQEQY
+42 
-57 DELETALEAN
+57 
-67 KQELE
+67 
-72 CLREVHEQL
+72 
-81 KLEQQKRSRFGDDR
+81 
-95 EESLVK
+95 
-101 ESESREASYLHKIT
+101 
-115 DLESDVRQARKA
+115 RQARKA
-127 EREALIENERLSNQ
+127 ERDALIENERLSHQ
-141 MSNYVKEI
+141 VSNYAKEI
-149 EQFAQSK
+149 EQFAHSK
-156 RLLRDEI
+156 KLLRDEI
-163 RELKY
+163 REHKY
-168 RESKHIQEFSELEE
+168 RESKHTQEFSELEE
-182 ENINLQKQYSTLR
+182 ENINLQKQYSALR

-217 VQLQLQVAC
+217 IQLQLQVAC

-248 RNTILQKELQE
+248 RNTLLQKELQE
-259 SRQHQ
+259 SRQRQ
-264 SPTVSSWHE
+264 SPTLSSWHE
-273 ESRYI
+273 ESRFI
-278 GLESPEKAQPRQ
+278 ALESPEKAKLEQP
-290 AIEHPIIQSII
+290 IEHPLIQSII

-319 HSEVK
+319 LSEAK

-334 SEKKEL
+334 NEKNEL

-354 KEEFDAI
+354 REEFDAM

-375 DSDDAAEEKESLSRK
+375 DSDDAAEEREAISVKI
-390 LNNQLKE
+390 NNQLKE

-417 VIKELK
+417 LIKDLK

-429 RAKLASAQT
+429 RTKMAGLQI
-438 KADEASFMTKRVKE
+438 KADEATFMTKRVKE
-452 LEEEV
+452 LEEQL

-462 KGFEAEEL
+462 KGSESEEL

-499 KYVSEDL
+499 RYVSEDL

-512 VCSANGDNP
+512 VCSANGDHP
-521 TNSFAKKEKQ
+521 ANSFAKKEKQ
-531 DKSKEAENSE
+531 EKSKPAAQAE
-541 TNAVKADT
+541 TNAANSNT
-549 KKSAVEV
+549 KESAAEV

-600 EISKQR
+600 EISRQR

-621 GEDGEAQKQQIAKL
+621 GEDSEVQKQQIVKL

-681 IAQLKRSLKALKAEV
+681 VAQLKRSLKAQKAEV

-732 TLNHLLKQAIHQKI
+732 TLNQLLKQAIHQKI

-767 KSTKSNRAKPVTRV
+767 KSSKSNRSKPVTRV

>member
-1 LYYGAHIEAKMSTI
+1 MSTI
-15 DQLKSEVE
+15 DYLKSEVE
-23 RLSTELQQACLEKV
+23 RLNNELQQACLEKV

-57 DELETALEAN
+57 DELETSLEAN

-81 KLEQQKRSRFGDDR
+81 KLEQEKRSRFGDDR

-115 DLESDVRQARKA
+115 DLESDLRQARKA
-127 EREALIENERLSNQ
+127 ERETLIENERLSNQ
-141 MSNYVKEI
+141 MSNYVKDI
-149 EQFAQSK
+149 EQLIHSK
-156 RLLRDEI
+156 KVLRDEI

-182 ENINLQKQYSTLR
+182 ENINLQKQYSSLR

-210 LTDEMEA
+210 LTDEMDA
-217 VQLQLQVAC
+217 IQLQLQVAC

-231 YQKQLNEA
+231 CQKQLNEA

-248 RNTILQKELQE
+248 RNTVLQKELQE
-259 SRQHQ
+259 SHQRQ
-264 SPTVSSWHE
+264 SPTLNSWQE
-273 ESRYI
+273 ESRFI
-278 GLESPEKAQPRQ
+278 DLESPEKTKPQQ
-290 AIEHPIIQSII
+290 VVEHPLIQKIID
-301 EEYKPVPGLV
+301 EYKPVPGLV

-319 HSEVK
+319 LSEVK

-334 SEKKEL
+334 SEKNEL

-354 KEEFDAI
+354 KEEFDAM
-361 QTLTEAKILCETLD
+361 QTLTEAKMLCETLD
-375 DSDDAAEEKESLSRK
+375 DSDDASEEKESTSLK

-397 LEEIRKLL
+397 LEELKKVL

-417 VIKELK
+417 LIKELK
-423 SEIDSL
+423 TEIDNL
-429 RAKLASAQT
+429 RLKIVGMQT
-438 KADEASFMTKRVKE
+438 KADEASFLTKRVKD
-452 LEEEV
+452 LEEE
-457 LNLKN
+457 LLTLKN
-462 KGFEAEEL
+462 KGIESEEL

-476 DVKSMSDLAGN
+476 DIKSMSELAGN

-506 QRLYKH
+506 QRLYNH
-512 VCSANGDNP
+512 VCSANGDHP
-521 TNSFAKKEKQ
+521 TNSFSRREKQ
-531 DKSKEAENSE
+531 DKSKMDENINTSP
-541 TNAVKADT
+541 VKSSDT
-549 KKSAVEV
+549 QKSAAEV

-567 ETMERGDP
+567 ETVERGDP

-587 QVKFLKQAVEKTV
+587 QVKFLRQAVEKTV

-606 ALEYRVVVSD
+606 ASEYRVLLSD

-621 GEDGEAQKQQIAKL
+621 GEEGEAQKQQIIKL

-669 RYENDKAVQSET
+669 RYENDKAVQAET
-681 IAQLKRSLKALKAEV
+681 VAQLKRSLKALKAEV

-767 KSTKSNRAKPVTRV
+767 KGGKSNRAKPVTRV

>member
-1 LYYGAHIEAKMSTI
+1 M
-15 DQLKSEVE
+15 
-23 RLSTELQQACLEKV
+23 
-37 QAAEY
+37 
-42 GLAVLEEKQRLQEQY
+42 
-57 DELETALEAN
+57 
-67 KQELE
+67 
-72 CLREVHEQL
+72 
-81 KLEQQKRSRFGDDR
+81 
-95 EESLVK
+95 K

-115 DLESDVRQARKA
+115 DLESDLRQARKA
-127 EREALIENERLSNQ
+127 ERETLIESERLSNQ
-141 MSNYVKEI
+141 MSNYVKDI
-149 EQFAQSK
+149 EQLIHSK
-156 RLLRDEI
+156 KVLRDEI

-182 ENINLQKQYSTLR
+182 ENINLQKQYSSLR

-210 LTDEMEA
+210 LTDEMD
-217 VQLQLQVAC
+217 VIQLQLQVAC

-231 YQKQLNEA
+231 CQKQLSEA

-248 RNTILQKELQE
+248 RNTVLQKELQE
-259 SRQHQ
+259 SHQQQ
-264 SPTVSSWHE
+264 SPTLNSWQE
-273 ESRYI
+273 ESRFI
-278 GLESPEKAQPRQ
+278 DLESPEKTKPQQ
-290 AIEHPIIQSII
+290 LVEHPLIQKIID
-301 EEYKPVPGLV
+301 EYKPVPGLV

-319 HSEVK
+319 LSEVK

-334 SEKKEL
+334 SEKNEL

-354 KEEFDAI
+354 KEEFDAM
-361 QTLTEAKILCETLD
+361 QTLTEAKMLCETLD
-375 DSDDAAEEKESLSRK
+375 DSDDASEEKESTSLK

-397 LEEIRKLL
+397 LEELKKVL
-405 KGYQTKDNKSQA
+405 KGYQTKDNKSQTL
-417 VIKELK
+417 IKELK
-423 SEIDSL
+423 TEIDNL
-429 RAKLASAQT
+429 RLKIVGMQT
-438 KADEASFMTKRVKE
+438 KADEASFLTKRVKD
-452 LEEEV
+452 LEEE
-457 LNLKN
+457 LLGLKN
-462 KGFEAEEL
+462 KGIESEEL

-476 DVKSMSDLAGN
+476 DIKSMSELAGN

-506 QRLYKH
+506 QRLYNH
-512 VCSANGDNP
+512 VCSANGDHP
-521 TNSFAKKEKQ
+521 TNSFSRKEKQ
-531 DKSKEAENSE
+531 DKSKMDENINTSPVNSSG
-541 TNAVKADT
+541 TQ
-549 KKSAVEV
+549 KSVAEV

-567 ETMERGDP
+567 EIVERGDP

-587 QVKFLKQAVEKTV
+587 QVKFLRQAVEKTV

-606 ALEYRVVVSD
+606 ASEYRVLLSD

-621 GEDGEAQKQQIAKL
+621 GEEGEAQKQQIIKL

-669 RYENDKAVQSET
+669 RYENDKAVQAET
-681 IAQLKRSLKALKAEV
+681 VAQLKRSLKALKAEV

-767 KSTKSNRAKPVTRV
+767 KGGKSNRAKPVTRV

>member
-1 LYYGAHIEAKMSTI
+1 M
-15 DQLKSEVE
+15 
-23 RLSTELQQACLEKV
+23 
-37 QAAEY
+37 
-42 GLAVLEEKQRLQEQY
+42 
-57 DELETALEAN
+57 
-67 KQELE
+67 
-72 CLREVHEQL
+72 
-81 KLEQQKRSRFGDDR
+81 KLEQEKRSRFGDDR

-101 ESESREASYLHKIT
+101 ESESREATYLHKIT

-141 MSNYVKEI
+141 ASNYVKEI
-149 EQFAQSK
+149 EQLAHSK
-156 RLLRDEI
+156 KLLRDEI

-259 SRQHQ
+259 SRQRQ

-273 ESRYI
+273 ESQFI
-278 GLESPEKAQPRQ
+278 ALESPEKAKPQQP
-290 AIEHPIIQSII
+290 IEHPLIKSII
-301 EEYKPVPGLV
+301 DEYKPVPGLV

-319 HSEVK
+319 LSEVK

-334 SEKKEL
+334 SEKNEL
-340 TNALAKREKDVLKL
+340 SNALARREKDVLKL
-354 KEEFDAI
+354 KEEFDAM

-375 DSDDAAEEKESLSRK
+375 DSDDAAEERESISLK

-417 VIKELK
+417 LIKEMK

-452 LEEEV
+452 LEEEL

-462 KGFEAEEL
+462 KGVESEEL

-512 VCSANGDNP
+512 VCSANGDHP
-521 TNSFAKKEKQ
+521 TNSFAKREKQ
-531 DKSKEAENSE
+531 EKSKMAKNAE
-541 TNAVKADT
+541 TNTVKPDT
-549 KKSAVEV
+549 TENAAEV

-606 ALEYRVVVSD
+606 ALEYKVVISD

-621 GEDGEAQKQQIAKL
+621 GEDGEAQKQQVTKL

-681 IAQLKRSLKALKAEV
+681 VAQLKRSLKALKAEV

-732 TLNHLLKQAIHQKI
+732 TLNQLLKQAIHQKI

>member
-1 LYYGAHIEAKMSTI
+1 M
-15 DQLKSEVE
+15 
-23 RLSTELQQACLEKV
+23 
-37 QAAEY
+37 
-42 GLAVLEEKQRLQEQY
+42 
-57 DELETALEAN
+57 
-67 KQELE
+67 
-72 CLREVHEQL
+72 
-81 KLEQQKRSRFGDDR
+81 
-95 EESLVK
+95 
-101 ESESREASYLHKIT
+101 
-115 DLESDVRQARKA
+115 RQARKA
-127 EREALIENERLSNQ
+127 EREALIENERLCSQ
-141 MSNYVKEI
+141 AANYVKEI
-149 EQFAQSK
+149 EQLVHSK
-156 RLLRDEI
+156 KLLRDDI

-210 LTDEMEA
+210 LTDEVEA
-217 VQLQLQVAC
+217 IQLQLQVAC

-231 YQKQLNEA
+231 YQKQLNET

-259 SRQHQ
+259 SRQNQ
-264 SPTVSSWHE
+264 SSTLSSWHE
-273 ESRYI
+273 ESKFI
-278 GLESPEKAQPRQ
+278 GLESPEKAKPQQ
-290 AIEHPIIQSII
+290 VVEHPLIQSII

-319 HSEVK
+319 LSEVK

-334 SEKKEL
+334 SEKNEL
-340 TNALAKREKDVLKL
+340 TNALAKRERDVLKL
-354 KEEFDAI
+354 KEDFDAM

-375 DSDDAAEEKESLSRK
+375 DSDTEERESISLK

-397 LEEIRKLL
+397 LEEMKKLL

-417 VIKELK
+417 IIKELQ

-429 RAKLASAQT
+429 RTKLAGTQT
-438 KADEASFMTKRVKE
+438 KADESSFLTKRVKE
-452 LEEEV
+452 LEEEL

-462 KGFEAEEL
+462 KGIESEEL

-476 DVKSMSDLAGN
+476 DVKSMSNLAGN

-512 VCSANGDNP
+512 VCSANGDHP
-521 TNSFAKKEKQ
+521 ANSFTRKEKQ
-531 DKSKEAENSE
+531 EKSKTVENSE
-541 TNAVKADT
+541 TNAT
-549 KKSAVEV
+549 KSDSNENAAEV

-575 YSCYR
+575 FSCYR

-606 ALEYRVVVSD
+606 ALEYRVVMSD

-621 GEDGEAQKQQIAKL
+621 GEDAEVQKQQIVKL

-681 IAQLKRSLKALKAEV
+681 VAQLKRSLKSLKAEV

-705 YAARCEEY
+705 YATRCEEY

-718 ELQRKFAA
+718 ELQRKYAA

-767 KSTKSNRAKPVTRV
+767 KGSKSNRAKPVTRV

>member
-1 LYYGAHIEAKMSTI
+1 
-15 DQLKSEVE
+15 
-23 RLSTELQQACLEKV
+23 
-37 QAAEY
+37 
-42 GLAVLEEKQRLQEQY
+42 
-57 DELETALEAN
+57 
-67 KQELE
+67 
-72 CLREVHEQL
+72 
-81 KLEQQKRSRFGDDR
+81 
-95 EESLVK
+95 
-101 ESESREASYLHKIT
+101 
-115 DLESDVRQARKA
+115 LESDVRQARKA

-549 KKSAVEV
+549 KESAAEV

>member
-1 LYYGAHIEAKMSTI
+1 M
-15 DQLKSEVE
+15 
-23 RLSTELQQACLEKV
+23 
-37 QAAEY
+37 
-42 GLAVLEEKQRLQEQY
+42 
-57 DELETALEAN
+57 
-67 KQELE
+67 
-72 CLREVHEQL
+72 
-81 KLEQQKRSRFGDDR
+81 KLEQEKRSRFGDDR

-101 ESESREASYLHKIT
+101 ESESREATYLHKIT

-127 EREALIENERLSNQ
+127 EREALIENERLCNQ
-141 MSNYVKEI
+141 ACSYVKEI
-149 EQFAQSK
+149 EQLGHSK
-156 RLLRDEI
+156 KLLRDEI

-259 SRQHQ
+259 SRQRQ

-273 ESRYI
+273 ESQFI
-278 GLESPEKAQPRQ
+278 ALESPEKAKPQQP
-290 AIEHPIIQSII
+290 IEHPLIKSII
-301 EEYKPVPGLV
+301 DEYKPVPGLV

-319 HSEVK
+319 LSEVK

-334 SEKKEL
+334 SEKNEL
-340 TNALAKREKDVLKL
+340 SNALARREKDVLKL
-354 KEEFDAI
+354 KEEFDAM

-375 DSDDAAEEKESLSRK
+375 DSDDAAEERESISLK

-417 VIKELK
+417 LIKEMK

-452 LEEEV
+452 LEEEL

-462 KGFEAEEL
+462 KGVESEEL

-512 VCSANGDNP
+512 VCSANGDHP
-521 TNSFAKKEKQ
+521 TNSFTKREKQ
-531 DKSKEAENSE
+531 EKSKTAKNAE
-541 TNAVKADT
+541 TNTAKPDT
-549 KKSAVEV
+549 TENAAEV

-606 ALEYRVVVSD
+606 ALEYKIVISD

-621 GEDGEAQKQQIAKL
+621 GEDGEAQKQQVTKL

-681 IAQLKRSLKALKAEV
+681 VAQLKRSLKALKAEV

-732 TLNHLLKQAIHQKI
+732 TLNQLLKQAIHQKI

>member
-1 LYYGAHIEAKMSTI
+1 M
-15 DQLKSEVE
+15 
-23 RLSTELQQACLEKV
+23 
-37 QAAEY
+37 
-42 GLAVLEEKQRLQEQY
+42 
-57 DELETALEAN
+57 
-67 KQELE
+67 
-72 CLREVHEQL
+72 
-81 KLEQQKRSRFGDDR
+81 
-95 EESLVK
+95 
-101 ESESREASYLHKIT
+101 
-115 DLESDVRQARKA
+115 ESDVRQARKA

-476 DVKSMSDLAGN
+476 DIKSMSDLAGN

-549 KKSAVEV
+549 KESAAEV

>member
-1 LYYGAHIEAKMSTI
+1 M
-15 DQLKSEVE
+15 
-23 RLSTELQQACLEKV
+23 
-37 QAAEY
+37 
-42 GLAVLEEKQRLQEQY
+42 
-57 DELETALEAN
+57 
-67 KQELE
+67 
-72 CLREVHEQL
+72 
-81 KLEQQKRSRFGDDR
+81 KLEQEKRSRFGDDR

-101 ESESREASYLHKIT
+101 ESESREATYLHKIT

-141 MSNYVKEI
+141 ASNYVKEI
-149 EQFAQSK
+149 EQLAYSK
-156 RLLRDEI
+156 KLLRDEI

-259 SRQHQ
+259 SRQRQ

-273 ESRYI
+273 ESQFI
-278 GLESPEKAQPRQ
+278 ALESPEKAKPQQP
-290 AIEHPIIQSII
+290 IEHPLIKSII
-301 EEYKPVPGLV
+301 DEYKPVPGLV

-319 HSEVK
+319 LSEVK

-334 SEKKEL
+334 SEKNEL
-340 TNALAKREKDVLKL
+340 SNALARREKDVLKL
-354 KEEFDAI
+354 KEEFDAM

-375 DSDDAAEEKESLSRK
+375 DRDDAAEERESISLK

-417 VIKELK
+417 LIKEMK

-452 LEEEV
+452 LEEEL

-462 KGFEAEEL
+462 KGIESEEL

-512 VCSANGDNP
+512 VCSANGDHP
-521 TNSFAKKEKQ
+521 TNSFTKREKQ
-531 DKSKEAENSE
+531 EKSKTAKNAE
-541 TNAVKADT
+541 TNTAKPDT
-549 KKSAVEV
+549 TENATEV

-606 ALEYRVVVSD
+606 ALEYKIVISD

-621 GEDGEAQKQQIAKL
+621 GEDGEAQKQQVTKL

-681 IAQLKRSLKALKAEV
+681 VAQLKRSLKALKAEV

-732 TLNHLLKQAIHQKI
+732 TLNQLLKQAIHQKI

>member
-1 LYYGAHIEAKMSTI
+1 M
-15 DQLKSEVE
+15 
-23 RLSTELQQACLEKV
+23 
-37 QAAEY
+37 
-42 GLAVLEEKQRLQEQY
+42 
-57 DELETALEAN
+57 
-67 KQELE
+67 
-72 CLREVHEQL
+72 
-81 KLEQQKRSRFGDDR
+81 
-95 EESLVK
+95 K

-115 DLESDVRQARKA
+115 DLESDLRQARKA
-127 EREALIENERLSNQ
+127 ERETLIENERLSNQ
-141 MSNYVKEI
+141 MSNYVKDI
-149 EQFAQSK
+149 EQLIHSK
-156 RLLRDEI
+156 KVLRDEI

-182 ENINLQKQYSTLR
+182 ENINLQKQYSSLR

-210 LTDEMEA
+210 LTDEMDA
-217 VQLQLQVAC
+217 IQLQLQVAC

-231 YQKQLNEA
+231 CQKQLNET
-239 LESLKEQRD
+239 LESFKEQRD
-248 RNTILQKELQE
+248 RNTVLQKELQE
-259 SRQHQ
+259 SHQRQ
-264 SPTVSSWHE
+264 SPTLNSWQE
-273 ESRYI
+273 ESRFI
-278 GLESPEKAQPRQ
+278 DLESPEKTKPQQ
-290 AIEHPIIQSII
+290 VVEHPLIQEIID
-301 EEYKPVPGLV
+301 EYKPVPGLV

-319 HSEVK
+319 LSEVK

-334 SEKKEL
+334 SEKNEL

-354 KEEFDAI
+354 KEEFDAM
-361 QTLTEAKILCETLD
+361 QTLTEAKMLCETLD
-375 DSDDAAEEKESLSRK
+375 DSDDASEEKESTSLK

-397 LEEIRKLL
+397 LEELKKVL

-417 VIKELK
+417 LIKELK
-423 SEIDSL
+423 TEIDNL
-429 RAKLASAQT
+429 RLKIVGMQT
-438 KADEASFMTKRVKE
+438 KADEASFLTKRVKD
-452 LEEEV
+452 LEEE
-457 LNLKN
+457 LLTLKN
-462 KGFEAEEL
+462 KGIESEEL

-476 DVKSMSDLAGN
+476 DIKSMSELAGN

-506 QRLYKH
+506 QRLYNH
-512 VCSANGDNP
+512 VCSANGDHP
-521 TNSFAKKEKQ
+521 TNSFSRREKQ
-531 DKSKEAENSE
+531 DKSKMDENINTSP
-541 TNAVKADT
+541 VKSSDT
-549 KKSAVEV
+549 QKSAAEV

-567 ETMERGDP
+567 ETVERGDP

-587 QVKFLKQAVEKTV
+587 QVKFLRQAVEKTV

-606 ALEYRVVVSD
+606 ASEYRVLLSD

-621 GEDGEAQKQQIAKL
+621 GEEGEAQKQQIIKL

-669 RYENDKAVQSET
+669 RYENDKAVQAET
-681 IAQLKRSLKALKAEV
+681 VAQLKRSLKALKAEV

-767 KSTKSNRAKPVTRV
+767 KGGKSNRAKPVTRV

>member
-1 LYYGAHIEAKMSTI
+1 M
-15 DQLKSEVE
+15 
-23 RLSTELQQACLEKV
+23 
-37 QAAEY
+37 
-42 GLAVLEEKQRLQEQY
+42 
-57 DELETALEAN
+57 
-67 KQELE
+67 
-72 CLREVHEQL
+72 
-81 KLEQQKRSRFGDDR
+81 
-95 EESLVK
+95 
-101 ESESREASYLHKIT
+101 
-115 DLESDVRQARKA
+115 RQARKA
-127 EREALIENERLSNQ
+127 EREALIENERLCNQ
-141 MSNYVKEI
+141 AANYVKEI
-149 EQFAQSK
+149 EQLAHSK
-156 RLLRDEI
+156 KLLRDEI

-182 ENINLQKQYSTLR
+182 ENINLQKQYSALR

-217 VQLQLQVAC
+217 IQLQLQVAC

-248 RNTILQKELQE
+248 RNTILQRELQE
-259 SRQHQ
+259 SRQNQ
-264 SPTVSSWHE
+264 SSTLSSWHE
-273 ESRYI
+273 ESQFI
-278 GLESPEKAQPRQ
+278 GLESPEKAKPQQ
-290 AIEHPIIQSII
+290 AIEHPLIQSII

-319 HSEVK
+319 LSEVK

-334 SEKKEL
+334 SEKNEL
-340 TNALAKREKDVLKL
+340 THALAKRERDVLKL
-354 KEEFDAI
+354 KEEFDAM

-375 DSDDAAEEKESLSRK
+375 DSDTEEKESISIK
-390 LNNQLKE
+390 WNNQLKE
-397 LEEIRKLL
+397 LEEMKKLL
-405 KGYQTKDNKSQA
+405 KGYQTKDNKSQTI
-417 VIKELK
+417 IKELQ

-429 RAKLASAQT
+429 RAKLAGVQT
-438 KADEASFMTKRVKE
+438 RADEASFLTKRVRE
-452 LEEEV
+452 LEEEL

-462 KGFEAEEL
+462 KGIESEEL

-512 VCSANGDNP
+512 VCSANGDHP
-521 TNSFAKKEKQ
+521 ANSFTRKEKQ
-531 DKSKEAENSE
+531 EKSKTTENSE
-541 TNAVKADT
+541 TNAR
-549 KKSAVEV
+549 KSDSNESATEV

-587 QVKFLKQAVEKTV
+587 QVKFLKQAVEKTM

-621 GEDGEAQKQQIAKL
+621 GEDAEAQKQQIVKL

-681 IAQLKRSLKALKAEV
+681 VAQLKRSLKSLKAEV

-705 YAARCEEY
+705 YATRCEEY

-718 ELQRKFAA
+718 ELQRKYAA

-767 KSTKSNRAKPVTRV
+767 KGTKSNRAKPVTRV